1 MTRRDNRNESGNC
14 SPVDA
19 ALRFWQAAKVENS
32 GTENIT
38 EAEVVRKSVVTMGM
52 VMAAGLVAP
61 LYAQEAAAAAQ
72 GASAVAQWSV
82 ITAGFAL
89 AFAAAFGALGQGKA
103 VSSAV
108 EGIARNPGAAGDIR
122 GALILGL
129 VLIESLVI
137 YVLLV
142 AFLLFFVKPFGG

>member
-1 MTRRDNRNESGNC
+1 MSVARQQT
-14 SPVDA
+14 V
-19 ALRFWQAAKVENS
+19 RF
-32 GTENIT
+32 GTANIT
-38 EAEVVRKSVVTMGM
+38 EAEVVRKSVVTMGL

-61 LYAQEAAAAAQ
+61 LYAQEPAAAST
-72 GASAVAQWSV
+72 ASVVAQWSI

-137 YVLLV
+137 YVLLIS
-142 AFLLFFVKPFGG
+142 FLLFFAKPFGG

>member
-1 MTRRDNRNESGNC
+1 MN
-14 SPVDA
+14 A
-19 ALRFWQAAKVENS
+19 ARQQTVRY
-32 GTENIT
+32 GTANIT

-61 LYAQEAAAAAQ
+61 LYAQEPAAAAST
-72 GASAVAQWSV
+72 ASVVAQWSI

-137 YVLLV
+137 YVLLI
-142 AFLLFFVKPFGG
+142 ALILFFVNPFKA

>member
-1 MTRRDNRNESGNC
+1 M
-14 SPVDA
+14 
-19 ALRFWQAAKVENS
+19 
-32 GTENIT
+32 
-38 EAEVVRKSVVTMGM
+38 RKSVVTMGM

-61 LYAQEAAAAAQ
+61 LYAQEPAAAST
-72 GASAVAQWSV
+72 ASVVAQWSI

-137 YVLLV
+137 YVLLI
-142 AFLLFFVKPFGG
+142 ALILFFVNPFVAG